1 MGKIFLNLIKK
12 HFPPHHKFHK
22 LFNKN
27 TVKISYSCTR
37 NIKSIINSHNAKI
50 LFPKKS
56 TEQRTC
62 NCLNKVN
69 CPLEQKCLTT
79 NIVYK
84 AKVTSSNQNYQEKVY
99 FSSCETTF
107 KKRFSNHK
115 KSFNLNE
122 YKNETELSNEIWRIK
137 NSGHHPK
144 VKWEIVKKCVP
155 YNPQTKR
162 CLLCLNEKL
171 DIAAYKEQ
179 NLLNKRNE
187 IVSKCRHQ
195 LKYALARYDTKD

>member
-12 HFPPHHKFHK
+12 HLPPHHKFHK
-22 LFNKN
+22 LFDKD
-27 TVKISYSCTR
+27 TVKISDSCSR

-50 LFPKKS
+50 LDPKKS

-69 CPLEQKCLTT
+69 CPLEQKCLTR

-84 AKVTSSNQNYQEKVY
+84 AKVTSNNQNDQEKGY
-99 FSSCETTF
+99 FGLCETTF
-107 KKRFSNHK
+107 KKRFPNHK
-115 KSFNLNE
+115 KSFNLKE
-122 YKNETELSNEIWRIK
+122 YQNETELSNEIYQIK

-155 YNPQTKR
+155 YSPQKKR

-171 DIAAYKEQ
+171 EIAAYKE
-179 NLLNKRNE
+179 RT
-187 IVSKCRHQ
+187 
-195 LKYALARYDTKD
+195 Y